1 MMVSDI
7 ISRDVEVVSPETT
20 VTHIAMAMK
29 DRNCGSIP
37 VVEHDRLVGM
47 VTDRDIVV
55 RCIAAGVDPDITTAR
70 DIMSPGIKYC
80 YSDQPVEEVARNM
93 GDIKVRRLPV
103 VNREKKLV
111 GIVSLGDLAI
121 VCEDDSVCGEV
132 LEHIR
137 LA

>member
-55 RCIAAGVDPDITTAR
+55 RCIAAGVDPAR
-70 DIMSPGIKYC
+70 LFSTVLTGIDKP
-80 YSDQPVEEVARNM
+80 QQ
-93 GDIKVRRLPV
+93 
-103 VNREKKLV
+103 
-111 GIVSLGDLAI
+111 
-121 VCEDDSVCGEV
+121 
-132 LEHIR
+132 
-137 LA
+137 